1 MSVVRALR
9 AARGKQMLTV
19 GLLGGEGEPA
29 LSECDLAVLVPSS
42 ETGRVQECHIT
53 AGHAVIELVE
63 AFCVP
68 C

>member
-1 MSVVRALR
+1 
-9 AARGKQMLTV
+9 MLTI

-53 AGHAVIELVE
+53 AGHAMLELVE
-63 AFCVP
+63 EFC
-68 C
+68 CGYSM